1 MMGLD
6 NPAFQD
12 ISYSFEEK
20 RSTGGGS
27 NEKSPNK
34 IGKPP
39 KADELIKIIQFEP
52 PIERSV

>member
-20 RSTGGGS
+20 RSNGGGS
-27 NEKSPNK
+27 NEK

-39 KADELIKIIQFEP
+39 KADELIKIIHFEP